1 MGRVVEMKEKDLAL
15 QRKETA
21 GLKEDNE
28 RINRMYLL
36 IQKEAFPKYE
46 RPGQVAEGQKKGY

>member
-1 MGRVVEMKEKDLAL
+1 MGRVVEMKEKDLIL

-36 IQKEAFPKYE
+36 I
-46 RPGQVAEGQKKGY
+46 